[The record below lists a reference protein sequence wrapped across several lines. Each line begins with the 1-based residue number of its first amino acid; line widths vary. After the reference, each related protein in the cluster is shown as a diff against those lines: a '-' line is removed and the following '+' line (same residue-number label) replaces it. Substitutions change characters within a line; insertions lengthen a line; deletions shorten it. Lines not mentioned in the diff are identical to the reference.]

1 MTHVRDIYRRKIH
14 SNYDYIVIGSGSAG
28 SIMAARLAE
37 DANHRVLLLEAGGMD
52 NSPFLRMPAAFGVP
66 LQNDK
71 FNWYLNSEPEPELN
85 GRRIYM
91 ARGRVLGGSSSIN
104 GMNWIRGNPWDY
116 DNWAKLGNFGWS
128 YAEVLPYFK
137 RSESLENGGNEYR
150 GSSGPMKVEFS
161 PATGLLYQAFL
172 AAGQEAGL
180 ERVADPNAYRQ
191 EGVHSTQ
198 RNIHGGVRW
207 SVSRAY
213 IHSAPRRENL
223 HVVVRAFATRIEF
236 SGRRAVRIHATI
248 NGEAMAIGAS
258 GEIILSAGALH
269 SPHLLMHSGIGNADE
284 LRGVGIPSVMHLPG
298 VGRGLKDHVAAAVQ
312 YAETKDASLAKNLT
326 TLGRARLAIEWLLF
340 KRGLGAGNFFE
351 VGAFIRT
358 RSEVKVPDVQFE
370 FVPLLGEFS
379 TGELRLGKGFQYFF
393 SLMRPTSSGR
403 VWVDSADPRSLP
415 KFSLNYLTTERD
427 RSDAIAAVRAI
438 RHIVSQPAWDKFRGA
453 EVSPGPDIG
462 SDAEILRFL
471 RAHVGTNYHLSCSC
485 RMGSDENAVTDAAG
499 RVHGLDNLRV
509 VDASIMP
516 EIISGNPNAVVIMI
530 AEKVADIVRG
540 KPALPPEPVDY
551 YRAA

>member
-1 MTHVRDIYRRKIH
+1 MRDIYRRKIH
-14 SNYDYIVIGSGSAG
+14 SSYDYIVIGSGSAG
-28 SIMAARLAE
+28 STMAARLAE

-52 NSPFLRMPAAFGVP
+52 NSPYLRMPAAFGVP

-85 GRRIYM
+85 GRRVYM

-116 DNWAKLGNFGWS
+116 DNWARLGNSGWS

-137 RSESLENGGNEYR
+137 KMESLENGGNEYR
-150 GSSGPMKVEFS
+150 GSSGPMKIEFS
-161 PATGLLYQAFL
+161 RATGPLYQAFL
-172 AAGQEAGL
+172 AAGREAGL
-180 ERVADPNAYRQ
+180 ELIADANAYRQ
-191 EGVHSTQ
+191 EGVHITQ
-198 RNIHGGVRW
+198 RNIHKGIRW
-207 SVSRAY
+207 STSRAY

-223 HVVVRAFATRIEF
+223 HVVVRAFVTRIEF
-236 SGRRAVRIHATI
+236 AGRRALRIHATI
-248 NGEAMAIGAS
+248 NGRAATIGAD
-258 GEIILSAGALH
+258 GEIILCAGALH
-269 SPHLLMHSGIGNADE
+269 SPHLLMHSGIGDADE
-284 LRGVGIPSVMHLPG
+284 LRRVGITSVIHLPG
-298 VGRGLKDHVAAAVQ
+298 VGKGLKDHVAAAVQ
-312 YAETKDASLAKNLT
+312 YSETKNASLAKNLT

-340 KRGLGAGNFFE
+340 KRGLGTGNFFE

-358 RSEVKVPDVQFE
+358 REEVKVPDVQFE
-370 FVPLLGEFS
+370 FVPLLGEFQ

-427 RSDAIAAVRAI
+427 RSDAVAAVKAI
-438 RHIVSQPAWDKFRGA
+438 RHIVAQPAWDECRGV
-453 EVSPGPDIG
+453 EVSPGPG
-462 SDAEILRFL
+462 TVSDAEILRFL
-471 RAHVGTNYHLSCSC
+471 RANVGTNYHLSCSC
-485 RMGSDENAVTDAAG
+485 RMGSDENAVTDTAG
-499 RVHGLDNLRV
+499 RVRGVDNLRV

-516 EIISGNPNAVVIMI
+516 EIVSGNPNAAVIMI
-530 AEKVADIVRG
+530 AEKIADSVRG
-540 KPALPPEPVDY
+540 RPGLRPQPMGY

>member
-1 MTHVRDIYRRKIH
+1 VRDIYRRRVH

-28 SIMAARLAE
+28 STMAARLAE

-52 NSPFLRMPAAFGVP
+52 NSPYLRMPAAFGVP

-116 DNWAKLGNFGWS
+116 DNWAQLGNSGWS
-128 YAEVLPYFK
+128 YADVLPYFK
-137 RSESLENGGNEYR
+137 KMESLESGGNEYR
-150 GSSGPMKVEFS
+150 GSSGPMKIEFS
-161 PATGLLYQAFL
+161 PATGPLYQAFL

-180 ERVADPNAYRQ
+180 ELIADANAYRQ
-191 EGVHSTQ
+191 EGVHITQ
-198 RNIHGGVRW
+198 RNIHRGIRW
-207 SVSRAY
+207 STSRAY

-223 HVVVRAFATRIEF
+223 HVVVRAFVTRIDF
-236 SGRRAVRIHATI
+236 SARRTVRIHATI
-248 NGEAMAIGAS
+248 NGEAATIGAN
-258 GEIILSAGALH
+258 GEIILCAGALH
-269 SPHLLMHSGIGNADE
+269 SPHLLMHSGIGDADE
-284 LRGVGIPSVMHLPG
+284 LRRVGIPSVVHLPG
-298 VGRGLKDHVAAAVQ
+298 VGKGLKDHAAATVQ

-340 KRGLGAGNFFE
+340 KRGLGTGNFFE

-358 RSEVKVPDVQFE
+358 REEVKVPDVQFE
-370 FVPLLGEFS
+370 FVPLLGEFQTS
-379 TGELRLGKGFQYFF
+379 ELRLGKGFQYFF

-403 VWVDSADPRSLP
+403 VWVDSADPRLLP

-438 RHIVSQPAWDKFRGA
+438 RRIVSQPAWDEFRGV
-453 EVSPGPDIG
+453 EVSPGPG
-462 SDAEILRFL
+462 TVSDAEILHFL
-471 RAHVGTNYHLSCSC
+471 RAHVGTNYHLSCTC
-485 RMGSDENAVTDAAG
+485 RMGTDENAVTDVAG
-499 RVHGLDNLRV
+499 RVHGVDNLRV

-516 EIISGNPNAVVIMI
+516 EIISGNPNAPVIMM
-530 AEKVADIVRG
+530 AEKIADIVRG
-540 KPALPPEPVDY
+540 KPRLPPQPVGY